1 MRRWPTPIR
10 MTERTGVRNVA
21 CRKILKAGNLQYRF
35 FGSVGSDQRMFLGQS
50 FMRSHPLTH
59 IPSYFPKRS
68 LRGAVLAMLVA
79 ACICTPALAKDA
91 NRDAAEDEP
100 ATTAP
105 AIPNLYLDL
114 RTNYGTVPAG
124 SLAIGFGNTALF
136 TTLQTLQNLAPGNAL
151 PTLPAGVTS
160 PASQSIWVDLPAS
173 IDVTDQ
179 VTLYG
184 GVTASTSRTDFTDWS
199 SVAVTSWNVG
209 FQADLYEQNGGAIPT
224 VTLQTT
230 ITRAVPN
237 GPLATT
243 SLNNIVELD
252 YALNADE
259 TRGLLA
265 GVQHTRIDIESPL
278 ARIGSNLIGY
288 VGAYYQW
295 DNNWKVTGRFGMQSF
310 GGAQLLRQT
319 PIDPFTQ
326 PLVRFDLDK
335 MDDND
340 NRLFGVTAQIAWVP
354 KPAYTLTVRTPLY
367 AVRN

>member
-1 MRRWPTPIR
+1 M
-10 MTERTGVRNVA
+10 
-21 CRKILKAGNLQYRF
+21 
-35 FGSVGSDQRMFLGQS
+35 
-50 FMRSHPLTH
+50 
-59 IPSYFPKRS
+59 
-68 LRGAVLAMLVA
+68 LAMLA
-79 ACICTPALAKDA
+79 AVCCCNPTVAKDA
-91 NRDAAEDEP
+91 DDDEEP
-100 ATTAP
+100 AKAAP

-124 SLAIGFGNTALF
+124 ALSLGFGNTALF
-136 TTLQTLQNLAPGNAL
+136 TTLQTLQNLTPGTVL
-151 PTLPAGVTS
+151 PTLPSGVS
-160 PASQSIWVDLPAS
+160 LPAS
-173 IDVTDQ
+173 RSVFIDFPLSIDVSDR
-179 VTLYG
+179 VSIYG
-184 GVTASTSRTDFTDWS
+184 GPTVSTSRTDTTDWT
-199 SVAVTSWNVG
+199 ALTVTSWNVG

-230 ITRAVPN
+230 ITRSVPD

-265 GVQHTRIDIESPL
+265 GIQHTRIDIESPL
-278 ARIGSNLIGY
+278 ARIGSNLLGY

-326 PLVRFDLDK
+326 PLVRFDLDR